1 MKPKATLVTYLIESD
16 LQSKLRDAAKLSC
29 DFWNRFIQ
37 PKTSIVIRLG
47 TFTRFG
53 NTIAEAYRPY
63 QRDGVTYGRV
73 RFNTTYLGDFS
84 DMEIAGTVI
93 HEIGHTLGIGWDKWM
108 TLFSRQTGRFHK
120 RYIKRLPELAKMYV
134 ETEHGPGTTLAHWD
148 EEHFDKALMSGFKD
162 DDEYVLP
169 VTIDVLG
176 LLGHQVMEK
185 LKKKRDLADIL
196 DELRGLVFSRMDEA
210 QQINRDVFVE
220 TEIWEE
226 VYTNRRTSI
235 D

>member
-1 MKPKATLVTYLIESD
+1 MKPNATLITYHIESD
-16 LQSKLRDAAKLSC
+16 LQGKLRDSAKLSC

-37 PKTSIVIRLG
+37 PNSSIVIRLG
-47 TFTRFG
+47 TFYRFG
-53 NTIAEAYRPY
+53 NTIAAAYRPY
-63 QRDGVTYGRV
+63 QRDGVIYGRV
-73 RFNTTYLGDFS
+73 KFNTLYLDQFS
-84 DMEIAGTVI
+84 DVEIAGTVI

-108 TLFSRQTGRFHK
+108 ELFSHQTGRFHK
-120 RYIKRLPELAKMYV
+120 RYIKRLPALEKMYV
-134 ETEHGPGTTLAHWD
+134 ETDYGAGTTLAHWD
-148 EEHFDKALMSGFKD
+148 EKRFDKALMSGFKD

-176 LLGHQVMEK
+176 LLGHQVVER

-196 DELRGLVFSRMDEA
+196 DELRDLVFLRMEEA
-210 QQINRDVFVE
+210 QQINREVFVE

-226 VYTNRRTSI
+226 VYTSRRTPI